1 MADHPPQSTSAAV
14 EDGTAAA
21 PAIDTATPAPA
32 PAEVAV
38 PARDG
43 SGLQIAIVLYPG
55 MTALDAIGP
64 YEALRL
70 VPGSEIRLVSNEVG
84 PIITDSGVLAL
95 GATHTF
101 AETPAPDV
109 VLVPGS
115 GTDTPTA
122 MANKELTGWLAA
134 VHPHTKWTTSVC
146 SGALILAA
154 AGILP
159 GHPAT
164 THWFAQ
170 KPMALLGVE
179 SRPTERIVR
188 SGKILT
194 AAGVSAGID
203 AALWL
208 IGEIYGTERAEII
221 QLLIE
226 YDPHPPYDAGH
237 PSKASAKV
245 MRKAVAEM
253 TLESTNVRSTVAV
266 GTVAWQ
272 LALTKIRGRKR
283 H

>member
-1 MADHPPQSTSAAV
+1 MQ
-14 EDGTAAA
+14 
-21 PAIDTATPAPA
+21 
-32 PAEVAV
+32 VAV
-38 PARDG
+38 
-43 SGLQIAIVLYPG
+43 VLYPG

-64 YEALRL
+64 YELLRL
-70 VPGSEIRLVSNEVG
+70 VPGTEIRLVSNEVG

-101 AETPAPDV
+101 DETPTPDV
-109 VLVPGS
+109 VVVPGS

-122 MANKELTGWLAA
+122 MANKGLTEWLAA

-170 KPMALLGVE
+170 KPMALLGVR

-208 IGEIYGTERAEII
+208 IGEIYGAERAEIV

-226 YDPHPPYDAGH
+226 YDPHPPYDSGH
-237 PSKASAKV
+237 PTKASAKV
-245 MRKAVAEM
+245 MRKATAEM
-253 TLESTNVRSTVAV
+253 VRDSTNVRSTVAI
-266 GTVAWQ
+266 GTLGWQ
-272 LALTKIRGRKR
+272 QALTKIRGSRR
-283 H
+283 R

>member
-1 MADHPPQSTSAAV
+1 MVNSSAPLGS
-14 EDGTAAA
+14 DGTPAGAATVDAAA
-21 PAIDTATPAPA
+21 PEPATADGAIPAHDGDGLQ
-32 PAEVAV
+32 VAV
-38 PARDG
+38 
-43 SGLQIAIVLYPG
+43 VLYPG

-64 YEALRL
+64 YELLRL
-70 VPGSEIRLVSNEVG
+70 VPGTEIRLVSNEVG

-101 AETPAPDV
+101 DETPTPDV
-109 VLVPGS
+109 VVVPGS

-122 MANKELTGWLAA
+122 MANKGLTEWLAA

-170 KPMALLGVE
+170 KPMALLGVR

-208 IGEIYGTERAEII
+208 IGEIYGAERAEIV

-226 YDPHPPYDAGH
+226 YDPHPPYDSGH

-245 MRKAVAEM
+245 MRKATAEM
-253 TLESTNVRSTVAV
+253 VRDSTNVRSTVAI
-266 GTVAWQ
+266 GALGWQ
-272 LALTKIRGRKR
+272 QALTKIRGSKR
-283 H
+283 R